1 MGLLKRGDEFD
12 QKSIFWQIIFPESS
26 DVSLYSLESF
36 ASSTTLLSHTGALLF
51 LRQPRSQL
59 DLTGCCSIQ
68 ISHQF
73 SIIRNLLQSVLSSPY
88 YSYYPSLQYFFYDCY
103 HHSMQYKVFCYM
115 FLSTRMS
122 PPSQQGTFQN
132 VFTWL
137 YTWYP
142 MTGT

>member
-88 YSYYPSLQYFFYDCY
+88 YSYYLPCSIFSMTVIIIQCNIKFFVTCFFPPECHL
-103 HHSMQYKVFCYM
+103 HHSRELFKMYSLGC
-115 FLSTRMS
+115 TH
-122 PPSQQGTFQN
+122 GTQ
-132 VFTWL
+132 
-137 YTWYP
+137 
-142 MTGT
+142 